1 MADTT
6 QTTRFRFWLWLIRV
20 IGVIVPRRLR
30 ADWRQEW
37 EAELRYRERLL
48 AEWDRLDW
56 RNKLELLR
64 RSASAFWDALV
75 LQPQRWEDEMIQD
88 LRYSVRMLAKNR
100 VFTFVAILTLSFGIG
115 ANTSIFSVI
124 HAVLLSPLPYS
135 QSERMVALGVSG
147 TNTGAEWA
155 LTAPLTAPEFVEI
168 EKQNQLLE
176 HPSTFDAREFIL
188 TGRGAPEQ
196 LKGQRISQGLLAL
209 FGVHPNPGRSFSAEE
224 FEPGRDQVVLISHRL
239 WQSRWG
245 SDPNLIGQ
253 SVTLQRKSYTVIGI
267 IPPGFN
273 FFTETDVLVPWAFA
287 EELSGPYA
295 PYAHGYKTVAR
306 LKPGIT
312 IERAQREL
320 SAILSRFEKS
330 TEMRVYPLREVMARD
345 FRPTL
350 FMLWGVVGC
359 VLLIACANFANLLLA
374 RGANRQKEIA
384 IRMAIGAR
392 RFRIVRQLLV
402 ESALLALLGGAVGM
416 LFAHWGIDALLAAGP
431 VDIPQPLPN
440 SVPSSLSQFDKVG
453 INGWVIAFTLGV
465 SLLTGAVFGLA
476 PALRLSQPD
485 LNSFLKEGAAV
496 SAAGFRLW
504 RRHRLQS
511 LLVVAEIA
519 LALVLLVGTGLL
531 VRSFWRLQQLRPG
544 FQPEKLLTIQLQFPW
559 YRFREHSQMISFIGR
574 MTEYL
579 EGLPGVQS
587 VSAASSLPLIGKEN
601 LRGFS
606 VENEKELNI
615 TPDLYSKPTEV
626 DFPPDPFHDP
636 GKPKL
641 YLWARIVYVSPRYF
655 QTMRIPVKQGREFD
669 KFDSGQSMPVAV
681 INETMARR
689 YWLGK
694 DPMGKGILGW
704 RRPEAAYIKGKRV
717 ELAPLRPGEKYLGE
731 RPWVK
736 IVGIVG
742 DSMQHALESKTLPTI
757 YRPLLQS
764 TRRKTD
770 EPESAAILH
779 ESDYMGLV
787 VRTTGRPEDLINVA
801 QKQVWNL
808 DPEQPALRVA
818 AMEDVL
824 TKAVELPRFN
834 MLLFGVFAGVALL
847 LAAVGIYGLMAYMVI
862 QRTHEIGIRI
872 ALGARKNDVLRL
884 VMSHGVKLA
893 AMGIVI
899 GLAAALA
906 LTRLIK
912 SWLVGVSATD
922 PLTFAGIVVL
932 LTAVALLACYLPAR
946 RATKVDP
953 LIALRSE

>member
-1 MADTT
+1 MSDPDDK
-6 QTTRFRFWLWLIRV
+6 RKEFLKPHLWLIAL

-48 AEWDRLDW
+48 TEWDRLDW

-64 RSASAFWDALV
+64 RSLAAFWDALW

-100 VFTFVAILTLSFGIG
+100 VFTFVAILTLAFGIG
-115 ANTSIFSVI
+115 ANTAIFSVI
-124 HAVLLSPLPYS
+124 RAVLLSPLPYP
-135 QSERMVALGVSG
+135 QSERMVMLGVSWA
-147 TNTGAEWA
+147 NTGGD
-155 LTAPLTAPEFVEI
+155 APLTAPEFVEI
-168 EKQNQLLE
+168 EKENQLLE
-176 HPSTFDAREFIL
+176 HSSTFEEREFIL

-196 LKGQRISQGLLAL
+196 LKGQRISSELLAL

-224 FEPGRDQVVLISHRL
+224 FQPGLDQVVLISHRL

-245 SDPNLIGQ
+245 ADPNLIGQ
-253 SVTLQRKSYTVIGI
+253 SVTLQRKSYTVVGI
-267 IPPGFN
+267 IPQSFT
-273 FFTETDVLVPWAFA
+273 FFADADVLVPWAFGA

-295 PYAHGYKTVAR
+295 NYAHMFKTIAR
-306 LKPGIT
+306 LKPGISF
-312 IERAQREL
+312 ERAQREL
-320 SAILSRFEKS
+320 SAIVSRFEKS
-330 TEMRVYPLREVMARD
+330 AEARVHPLREVMARG

-350 FMLWGVVGC
+350 FTLWGVVGC
-359 VLLIACANFANLLLA
+359 VLLIACANFANLQLA

-402 ESALLALLGGAVGM
+402 ESTLLSLLGGAAG
-416 LFAHWGIDALLAAGP
+416 LIFAHLGVDALLAAGP
-431 VDIPQPLPN
+431 VNLPKPLPN
-440 SVPSSLSQFDKVG
+440 AVSGSLSQFAKVG
-453 INGWVIAFTLGV
+453 INGWVIFFTFGV
-465 SLLTGAVFGLA
+465 SLLTGVVFGLA
-476 PALRLSQPD
+476 PALRLSKPD
-485 LNSFLKEGAAV
+485 LSSFLKEGAAV

-504 RRHRLQS
+504 GRHRLQS

-519 LALVLLVGTGLL
+519 LALVLLVGAGLL
-531 VRSFWRLQQLRPG
+531 VRSFWRLQQIRPG

-559 YRFREHSQMISFIGR
+559 YRFREQSQVISFIGR

-587 VSAASSLPLIGKEN
+587 VSATSSLPLIGKVN
-601 LRGFS
+601 LRGFG
-606 VENEKELNI
+606 VENEDELTI
-615 TPDLYSKPTEV
+615 TPELLRRPP
-626 DFPPDPFHDP
+626 DFPGPPDPLHDP
-636 GKPKL
+636 KYPYL
-641 YLWARIVYVSPRYF
+641 YLWARVDYIAPHYF

-669 KFDSGQSMPVAV
+669 KFDSEQSMPVAV

-689 YWLGK
+689 YWFGK
-694 DPMGKGILGW
+694 DPIGKKLG
-704 RRPEAAYIKGKRV
+704 RSKRLIV
-717 ELAPLRPGEKYLGE
+717 RPGHVLNPSPG
-731 RPWVK
+731 VT

-742 DSMQHALESKTLPTI
+742 DSMQQALESKTLPTI

-764 TRRKTD
+764 TRRKVD
-770 EPESAAILH
+770 YSESEALLR

-787 VRTTGRPEDLINVA
+787 VRTTGRPEDLINTA
-801 QKQVWNL
+801 QKQVWSL
-808 DPEQPALRVA
+808 DPEQPSLRVA
-818 AMEDVL
+818 AMEDIL

-834 MLLFGVFAGVALL
+834 MFLFGVFAGVALL
-847 LAAVGIYGLMAYMVI
+847 LASIGIYGLMVYLVV

-872 ALGARKNDVLRL
+872 ALGARSSDALRL
-884 VMSHGVKLA
+884 VMGHGMKLA

-912 SWLVGVSATD
+912 SWLFGVSATD
-922 PLTFAGIVVL
+922 PLTFAGIVAL
-932 LTAVALLACYLPAR
+932 LGAVALLASYLPAR

-953 LIALRSE
+953 LIALRHE

>member
-1 MADTT
+1 VPVFSIHKKFF
-6 QTTRFRFWLWLIRV
+6 TRPHLWLIRV

-37 EAELRYRERLL
+37 EAELRYRERMLYQ
-48 AEWDRLDW
+48 WDRLDW

-64 RSASAFWDALV
+64 RSLSAFWDALC
-75 LQPQRWEDEMIQD
+75 LQTQRWEDEMIQD
-88 LRYSVRMLAKNR
+88 LRYGARMLAKNR
-100 VFTFVAILTLSFGIG
+100 LFTFVAILTLAFGIG
-115 ANTSIFSVI
+115 ANTAIFSVVY
-124 HAVLLSPLPYS
+124 AVLLSPLPYP
-135 QSERMVALGVSG
+135 QSERMVMLGVSWA
-147 TNTGAEWA
+147 NTGGD
-155 LTAPLTAPEFVEI
+155 APLTAPEFVEI
-168 EKQNQLLE
+168 EKENQFLE

-196 LKGQRISQGLLAL
+196 LKGQRVSSGLLAL

-224 FEPGRDQVVLISHRL
+224 FQPGRDQVVLISHRL

-245 SDPNLIGQ
+245 ADPNLIGQ

-267 IPPGFN
+267 IPQSFS
-273 FFTETDVLVPWAFA
+273 FFADTDVLVPWALT

-295 PYAHGYKTVAR
+295 NYAHGFKTIAR

-312 IERAQREL
+312 IERAQEEL
-320 SAILSRFEKS
+320 SAVASRFEKS
-330 TEMRVYPLREVMARD
+330 AEMRVHPLRGVMARD

-350 FMLWGVVGC
+350 FTLWGVVGC

-402 ESALLALLGGAVGM
+402 ESTLLALLGGAAGL
-416 LFAHWGIDALLAAGP
+416 LFAHWGVDSLLAAGP
-431 VDIPQPLPN
+431 VNLPKPLPN
-440 SVPSSLSQFDKVG
+440 AISSSLSQFGKVG
-453 INGWVIAFTLGV
+453 INGGVIAFTFGV

-476 PALRLSQPD
+476 PALRLSKPD

-504 RRHRLQS
+504 RRQRLQG

-519 LALVLLVGTGLL
+519 LALVLLLGAGLL
-531 VRSFWRLQQLRPG
+531 VRSFWRLQQIRPG

-559 YRFREHSQMISFIGR
+559 YRFHEHSQMISFIGR

-601 LRGFS
+601 IRGFS
-606 VENEKELNI
+606 VENERELNI
-615 TPDLYSKPTEV
+615 TPDLYRKPAEL
-626 DFPPDPFHDP
+626 DFPPNPFHDP
-636 GKPKL
+636 SKPKL

-669 KFDSGQSMPVAV
+669 KFDSEQSLPVAV
-681 INETMARR
+681 INDTMARR
-689 YWLGK
+689 YWMGK
-694 DPMGKGILGW
+694 DPMGKGILGA
-704 RRPEAAYIKGKRV
+704 RRPEAAYIGGKRV
-717 ELAPLRPGEKYLGE
+717 EFPADRKFLGEK
-731 RPWVK
+731 PWVK

-742 DSMQHALESKTLPTI
+742 DSMQNAFESKTLPTI

-764 TRRKTD
+764 TRRKVD
-770 EPESAAILH
+770 YSESEALLH

-787 VRTTGRPEDLINVA
+787 VRTTGRPEDLINAA
-801 QKQVWNL
+801 QKQVWSL

-818 AMEDVL
+818 AMEDIL

-834 MLLFGVFAGVALL
+834 MLLFGVFAVVALL
-847 LAAVGIYGLMAYMVI
+847 LTAIGIYGLMAYLVV

-872 ALGARKNDVLRL
+872 ALGAQKSDVLRL
-884 VMSHGVKLA
+884 VMRHGMNLA

-899 GLAAALA
+899 GLAAAVA

-912 SWLVGVSATD
+912 SWLFGVSATD
-922 PLTFAGIVVL
+922 PLTFAGIVFL
-932 LTAVALLACYLPAR
+932 LTTVALLACYLPAR

-953 LIALRSE
+953 LIALRHE

>member
-1 MADTT
+1 MADVT

-37 EAELRYRERLL
+37 EAELLYRERML
-48 AEWDRLDW
+48 AQWDRLDW

-64 RSASAFWDALV
+64 RSLSAFWDALV

-88 LRYSVRMLAKNR
+88 LRYSLRMLARNR
-100 VFTFVAILTLSFGIG
+100 VFTFVAILTLAFGIG
-115 ANTSIFSVI
+115 ANTAIFSVVYT
-124 HAVLLSPLPYS
+124 VLLSPLPYP
-135 QSERMVALGVSG
+135 QSERMVALGLSWKNQG
-147 TNTGAEWA
+147 GD
-155 LTAPLTAPEFVEI
+155 APLTAPEFVEI
-168 EKQNQLLE
+168 EKGNQLLE
-176 HPSTFDAREFIL
+176 HASTFEAREFIL

-196 LKGQRISQGLLAL
+196 LKGQRISSGLLAL

-224 FEPGRDQVVLISHRL
+224 FQPGLDQVVLISHRL

-245 SDPNLIGQ
+245 ADPNLIGQ
-253 SVTLQRKSYTVIGI
+253 SVTLQRKSYTVVGI
-267 IPPGFN
+267 IPPSFN
-273 FFTETDVLVPWAFA
+273 FFTETDVLVPWAFGA

-295 PYAHGYKTVAR
+295 NFAHGFKTIAR

-320 SAILSRFEKS
+320 SAIVSRFEKS
-330 TEMRVYPLREVMARD
+330 AEMRVHPLRDVMVRD

-350 FMLWGVVGC
+350 FTLWGVVGC

-402 ESALLALLGGAVGM
+402 ESALLALLGGAAGL
-416 LFAHWGIDALLAAGP
+416 LFAHLGVDALLAAGP
-431 VDIPQPLPN
+431 VNLPKPLPN
-440 SVPSSLSQFDKVG
+440 SVPSSLSQFAKVG
-453 INGWVIAFTLGV
+453 INGWVIFFTFGV
-465 SLLTGAVFGLA
+465 SLLTGVVFGLA
-476 PALRLSQPD
+476 PALRLSKPD

-504 RRHRLQS
+504 GRHRLQS
-511 LLVVAEIA
+511 LLVVAEIS
-519 LALVLLVGTGLL
+519 LALVLLVGAGLL

-559 YRFREHSQMISFIGR
+559 YRFREHSQMISFIER
-574 MTEYL
+574 MTEHL
-579 EGLPGVQS
+579 DGLPGVQS

-601 LRGFS
+601 IGGFS
-606 VENEKELNI
+606 VENEEELNI
-615 TPDLYSKPTEV
+615 TPDLYRKPTEL
-626 DFPPDPFHDP
+626 DFPPDPFQDP
-636 GKPKL
+636 SKPKL

-669 KFDSGQSMPVAV
+669 KFDREQSMPVAV

-689 YWLGK
+689 YWMGK
-694 DPMGKGILGW
+694 DPMGKGIMG
-704 RRPEAAYIKGKRV
+704 RGRPEAVYIGGKRV
-717 ELAPLRPGEKYLGE
+717 EWPADRKFLGVK
-731 RPWVK
+731 PWVK

-742 DSMQHALESKTLPTI
+742 DSMQQALEIKTLPTI

-764 TRRKTD
+764 TRRKVD
-770 EPESAAILH
+770 YSESEALLR
-779 ESDYMGLV
+779 EVDFMGLV
-787 VRTTGRPEDLINVA
+787 VRTTGLPEDLINVA
-801 QKQVWNL
+801 QKQVWSL

-818 AMEDVL
+818 AMEDIL

-834 MLLFGVFAGVALL
+834 MLLFGVFAVVALL
-847 LAAVGIYGLMAYMVI
+847 LAAIGIYGLMAYLVV

-872 ALGARKNDVLRL
+872 ALGARSSDALRL
-884 VMSHGVKLA
+884 VMGHGMKLA
-893 AMGIVI
+893 VMGIAI

-912 SWLVGVSATD
+912 SWLFGVSAAD

-953 LIALRSE
+953 LIALRHE